1 MKLDPEHRIIAA
13 ALDQA
18 TFEEAN
24 ERAVAALIEFPHEGY
39 AKVTM
44 TISRELVDRANAQ
57 LVNWRSL
64 RGGNPDSPPRELLA
78 RRLVTATAALD

>member
-24 ERAVAALIEFPHEGY
+24 ERPVAARIEFPHEGY

-44 TISRELVDRANAQ
+44 TISSEVVDRAKA
-57 LVNWRSL
+57 LNWST
-64 RGGNPDSPPRELLA
+64 GELFA
-78 RRLVTATAALD
+78 EAIR

>member
-1 MKLDPEHRIIAA
+1 MKLDPDHRIIAA

-24 ERAVAALIEFPHEGY
+24 ERAVAARIEFPNEGY

-44 TISRELVDRANAQ
+44 TISRELVDRARA
-57 LVNWRSL
+57 LNWST
-64 RGGNPDSPPRELLA
+64 GELFAEAIRIALPGA
-78 RRLVTATAALD
+78 FNIEALPSRTA

>member
-44 TISRELVDRANAQ
+44 TISRELVDRAKA
-57 LVNWRSL
+57 LNWST
-64 RGGNPDSPPRELLA
+64 GELFA
-78 RRLVTATAALD
+78 EAIR